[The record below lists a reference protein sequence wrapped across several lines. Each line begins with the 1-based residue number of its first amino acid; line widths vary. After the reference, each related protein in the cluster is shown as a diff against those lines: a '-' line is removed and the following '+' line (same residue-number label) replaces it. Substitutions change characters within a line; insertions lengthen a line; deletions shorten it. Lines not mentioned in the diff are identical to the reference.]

1 MPEIKIR
8 NAGDPRMRAL
18 LRELVA
24 IPPELYRAA
33 SLVADYHEIRNEDGP
48 FWQGVFSGALLAFAT
63 ASGQSSILLTIA
75 LYEAEKASAG

>member
-1 MPEIKIR
+1 MSEIKIR

-33 SLVADYHEIRNEDGP
+33 SRVADYHEIRGDGP
-48 FWQGVFSGALLAFAT
+48 FWQGVFAGALLTFAE
-63 ASGQSSILLTIA
+63 ASGQSELLLTVA
-75 LYEAEKASAG
+75 LCEAEKASAS